1 MSSHSVPPP
10 GQHLGYQSP
19 QPPPRKSR
27 AGLIILAIL
36 GGLLVLCC
44 GGFGVFTLASGDS
57 SDSSNTTG
65 VSTSP
70 TPPPREKDGAAKA
83 KIAECLN
90 VYSLPAPTPTATT
103 SASPSSQVVTAT
115 ERVPCRPGSY
125 EVLKRFGGTTD
136 GAVCG
141 DVTGATSQ
149 YVSDDPIGKS
159 DDFVLCLK
167 KR

>member
-1 MSSHSVPPP
+1 MSSHYVPPP

-27 AGLIILAIL
+27 AGVIILAIV

-44 GGFGVFTLASGDS
+44 GGFSVYTLVGGDS
-57 SDSSNTTG
+57 SDPVSGPSTSS
-65 VSTSP
+65 SP

-83 KIAECLN
+83 KVAECLN

-103 SASPSSQVVTAT
+103 PASPSSQVVTAT
-115 ERVPCRPGSY
+115 ERIPCRPGSY
-125 EVLKRFGGTTD
+125 EVLKRIGGTVD

-141 DVTGATSQ
+141 GVPGATSQ

>member
-1 MSSHSVPPP
+1 MSSHYVPPP
-10 GQHLGYQSP
+10 GSNLGYQSP

-27 AGLIILAIL
+27 TGLIIGVVL
-36 GGLLVLCC
+36 GGALLLCC
-44 GGFGVFTLASGDS
+44 GGFSVYALVADE
-57 SDSSNTTG
+57 SDSVSTPS

-70 TPPPREKDGAAKA
+70 TPAPREKDGAAKA

-90 VYSLPAPTPTATT
+90 VYSLPAPTPTATPP
-103 SASPSSQVVTAT
+103 ASPSSQVVTAT
-115 ERVPCRPGSY
+115 ERVPCGPGNY
-125 EVLKRFGGTTD
+125 EVLKRVEDTAD
-136 GAVCG
+136 GAVCAG
-141 DVTGATSQ
+141 VTGATSQ